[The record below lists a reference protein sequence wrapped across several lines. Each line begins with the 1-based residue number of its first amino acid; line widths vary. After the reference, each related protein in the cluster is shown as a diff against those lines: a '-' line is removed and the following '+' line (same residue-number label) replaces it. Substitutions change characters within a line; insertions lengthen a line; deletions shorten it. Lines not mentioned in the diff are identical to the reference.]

1 MDNSTE
7 YIALSGGGTLWF
19 LVVGIVVAVVLL
31 GAFWLGSRRARE
43 RRASTPAPGSRE
55 RRGGVESREGVGWST
70 PDARNDT
77 RD

>member
-1 MDNSTE
+1 MENSAE
-7 YIALSGGGTLWF
+7 YIALAGGGSLWF
-19 LVVGIVVAVVLL
+19 RVVGIVVAVVLL
-31 GAFWLGSRRARE
+31 GAFWLGSRRVRE
-43 RRASTPAPGSRE
+43 RRASTPAPGSPE

>member
-1 MDNSTE
+1 MENSAE
-7 YIALSGGGTLWF
+7 CIARSGGGSLWF
-19 LVVGIVVAVVLL
+19 LVVGVVVAVVLL
-31 GAFWLGSRRARE
+31 GAFWLGSRRVRE
-43 RRASTPAPGSRE
+43 RRASTPAPGSPE